1 MPTDPSL
8 SGLED
13 LIPDESDTP
22 ENPVDT
28 QDPVEDTPAD
38 HEDPTAPFAP
48 DYEKRYKDLQAEF
61 TRRAQRDAERDE
73 ELLTYQEQLAALQ
86 RQPVPQHDDD
96 DDDGYYDDPAEHP
109 AIQAGLQRIAQI
121 EAQLAQQREQD
132 TLASQE
138 AEDHAHID
146 GELSRIEA
154 QLKIKID
161 DDKSAVI
168 GREALANRDPL
179 TGKPDVEGAFSLL
192 HRILENDKKQWVE
205 GKRSAPAP
213 ATGPG
218 AVEVPDLDDP
228 EQLEDFLD
236 RAFQAHG
243 NQ

>member
-1 MPTDPSL
+1 MPTDPNL
-8 SGLED
+8 AALED
-13 LIPDESDTP
+13 LVPDEDQDTP
-22 ENPVDT
+22 ETPVET
-28 QDPVEDTPAD
+28 EAPVEDTPTA
-38 HEDPTAPFAP
+38 HEDPTAPIV

-73 ELLTYQEQLAALQ
+73 QLLTYQQQLEALQ
-86 RQPVPQHDDD
+86 RQPVTPQFDDD
-96 DDDGYYDDPAEHP
+96 DEAFYDDPAEHP

-121 EAQLAQQREQD
+121 EAQLAQQRERE
-132 TLASQE
+132 TLVNKE

-146 GELSRIEA
+146 GELDRIEA

-161 DDKSAVI
+161 DDKSAII

-179 TGKPDVEGAFSLL
+179 TGKPDVEGAFALL

-205 GKRSAPAP
+205 GKRSASAP

-228 EQLEDFLD
+228 EQLEEFLD
-236 RAFQAHG
+236 RAFRG
-243 NQ
+243 